1 MSAQVLTEHCLIV
14 YNLTFTLRDCGRRQR
29 ASRPCQHCCWPP
41 CALEP
46 HACSFSTASL
56 ASPGS
61 QPLSGTSHQ
70 LPRQRATRSQTTR
83 LEHGA
88 AGFRSGEPK
97 RKPHGAACSHGVS
110 SAAIDRAPSR
120 CGCQPIGLRP
130 CALSSRSCAQEF
142 FRQLESER
150 DSLALLPDE
159 EDGTCALQPAAQE
172 QGAGGDAICWATEAS
187 LLVLH
192 NGGRSSAL
200 TTAATAAADGAWDS
214 LCAHFAPEAA
224 AMPLMPQAQQPQTA
238 LFPQGFVAPSRPAS
252 RSCGD
257 MPSPQSMS
265 GASANSFVASGSSN
279 TTQVPQQLLHAP
291 PFVEHQVWTGCAAA
305 SQQARAGRSLHA
317 WAGGHNVNPC
327 GWSKLLHC
335 TAVLVA
341 ASKPAQTCCAAQ
353 HMTHLPGMNP
363 ASGATAPQL
372 SDMQQQLQG
381 SRPAA
386 TTGAAMSEAPL
397 KQQRAGGGARM
408 APAAVTA
415 TALLLPPQ
423 PSLPPLQQQQ
433 AMRTHRSSMA
443 GGGCAA
449 AVPTPL
455 PEAARQLPP
464 HSAQPGEVVLGCL
477 EWILTSK
484 WCSTTLIPNSRLKD
498 WCELCVLPLRW
509 P

>member
-1 MSAQVLTEHCLIV
+1 MIAADVSGRLVRANIAAGRHARLNPTPALFPHPWHPLEASRCQALHISCHASAQ
-14 YNLTFTLRDCGRRQR
+14 
-29 ASRPCQHCCWPP
+29 
-41 CALEP
+41 
-46 HACSFSTASL
+46 HAAR
-56 ASPGS
+56 S
-61 QPLSGTSHQ
+61 QPIS
-70 LPRQRATRSQTTR
+70 

-88 AGFRSGEPK
+88 TGFRSGEPK
-97 RKPHGAACSHGVS
+97 KKPHGAACSHGVS

-120 CGCQPIGLRP
+120 CGCQPNGLRP
-130 CALSSRSCAQEF
+130 GALSSRSSPQEF

-159 EDGTCALQPAAQE
+159 DGTCALQPVAQE

-187 LLVLH
+187 LLVLQPGT
-192 NGGRSSAL
+192 GGNASAL

-291 PFVEHQVWTGCAAA
+291 PVVEHQVWTGCAAA

-317 WAGGHNVNPC
+317 WAGGC
-327 GWSKLLHC
+327 LLCEVSYSQSCLNAC
-335 TAVLVA
+335 TELNCRCRFTNTLM
-341 ASKPAQTCCAAQ
+341 PAQTCCAAQ
-353 HMTHLPGMNP
+353 HMTHLPVMNQ

-372 SDMQQQLQG
+372 SDTQQQLQG

-386 TTGAAMSEAPL
+386 TTGAAMSAASL
-397 KQQRAGGGARM
+397 KQQRASGGARM

-423 PSLPPLQQQQ
+423 PSLPPSQQQQ

-443 GGGCAA
+443 GGACAA

-455 PEAARQLPP
+455 PEPSRQLPL

-477 EWILTSK
+477 KWILTSK
-484 WCSTTLIPNSRLKD
+484 WCSTTLIPNSSLKA
-498 WCELCVLPLRW
+498 WYELCVNVLPLRW